1 VSVVKHF
8 IEDSIKKTEIDE
20 FLRKEFERA
29 GYGGV
34 SITKTP
40 LGTHL
45 VIYTMRPGLVIGRGG
60 ETIRAL
66 STVLEENFELPSP
79 QISVAEI
86 EVPELNAYV
95 VASRIASAMKRGIHY
110 RRAGFWGLT
119 QAMQAGAMGIE
130 IVISGKL
137 RTDRARY
144 EKFREGYLPKSGEPP
159 RKYTRK
165 AELHVKLKPGI
176 LGVKVRLIPPESVFP
191 DQVKVHLVDETV
203 EAPVSD
209 STVPVAEEKIE
220 SDEQADKTEGPLA
233 EDKAVT
239 EAKEISP
246 MKKIVVAE
254 KKVEEVKVLAADLKV
269 VPEKKVVKT
278 EAQPVAM
285 KPQAEKKI
293 EQKVAKKPVPDKA
306 KTVSEAKPVP
316 TLEKKVLTEK
326 KVVKAKTPTKPKV
339 VVDQKVTKTKAMAF
353 AKKAVAEKIV
363 AKKVAKKQSVA
374 AAKEKVAP
382 KKKTAKPAVT
392 PAKEKK
398 AAKKKVSKTKAPSAE
413 KKKEAGK

>member
-8 IEDSIKKTEIDE
+8 IEDSIKRTEIDE
-20 FLRKEFERA
+20 FLRSEFERA

-95 VASRIASAMKRGIHY
+95 VASRISSALKRGIHY

-119 QAMQAGAMGIE
+119 QAMQAGAQGIE

-144 EKFREGYLPKSGEPP
+144 EKFTEGYLPKSGEPA
-159 RKYTRK
+159 RQYTRK
-165 AELHVKLKPGI
+165 AELHVQLKPGI
-176 LGVKVRLIPPESVFP
+176 LGVKVRLIPPEAVFP
-191 DQVKVHLVDETV
+191 DQVKVHLVEETV
-203 EAPVSD
+203 EEPVSE
-209 STVPVAEEKIE
+209 STVPAVEEKVE
-220 SDEQADKTEGPLA
+220 SDEKAVETKVPSA
-233 EDKAVT
+233 EDKPVT
-239 EAKEISP
+239 EVKEASP
-246 MKKIVVAE
+246 VEKIVVAE
-254 KKVEEVKVLAADLKV
+254 KKVEESKVPVAESNV
-269 VPEKKVVKT
+269 VTEKKVVTT
-278 EAQPVAM
+278 EAQPVE
-285 KPQAEKKI
+285 KPLAEKKI
-293 EQKVAKKPVPDKA
+293 EQKVAEKPVPVEDKTVIEA
-306 KTVSEAKPVP
+306 KTVP
-316 TLEKKVLTEK
+316 TVEK
-326 KVVKAKTPTKPKV
+326 KVVTEK
-339 VVDQKVTKTKAMAF
+339 KVTKTKTPPATQKVVADKKVTKTEAQPV
-353 AKKAVAEKIV
+353 AKKVVAEKKV
-363 AKKVAKKQSVA
+363 AKKVAKTKTVA
-374 AAKEKVAP
+374 PAKEKAAP
-382 KKKTAKPAVT
+382 KKKIAKPAVA

-398 AAKKKVSKTKAPSAE
+398 AAKKKVAKTVAPLTKE
-413 KKKEAGK
+413 KKEAGK